1 MDMGEKIKTLRRRK
15 GVSQEILAQA
25 MMVSCQAVSKW
36 ETGTTMPDISMI
48 PALAAYFDVSTD
60 ELFCYNVLENQQKV
74 DAICAEAAPLRVS
87 QPEKAEKILREGLR
101 QFPGNEKLLT
111 VLLYTLMTV
120 DGREA
125 DTAEVCRILVDQAK
139 DDGIRYDAWNVLARS
154 YKAMGMEELVEP
166 TLDNIPEFYFTR
178 TESRAKLLTGEK
190 AVEAA
195 RIQLTFSARTTVEML
210 NILANGAACGEKAEA
225 YREVADKIKSLVE
238 ALPMK

>member
-1 MDMGEKIKTLRRRK
+1 MNMGEKIKSLRRRK
-15 GVSQEILAQA
+15 GISQEVLAQA
-25 MMVSCQAVSKW
+25 MLVSCQAVSKW
-36 ETGTTMPDISMI
+36 ETGTTMPDVGMI

-60 ELFCYNVLENQQKV
+60 ELFCYNVLENQQRV

-87 QPEKAEKILREGLR
+87 QPERAEKILREGLR

-125 DTAEVCRILVDQAK
+125 DTAEVCRILIDQAK
-139 DDGIRYDAWNVLARS
+139 DDGIRYDAWNILARS

-190 AVEAA
+190 AMEAA

-210 NILANGAACGEKAEA
+210 EILAREGAEA
-225 YREVADKIKSLVE
+225 EKCRNAANSIQEILNT
-238 ALPMK
+238 L